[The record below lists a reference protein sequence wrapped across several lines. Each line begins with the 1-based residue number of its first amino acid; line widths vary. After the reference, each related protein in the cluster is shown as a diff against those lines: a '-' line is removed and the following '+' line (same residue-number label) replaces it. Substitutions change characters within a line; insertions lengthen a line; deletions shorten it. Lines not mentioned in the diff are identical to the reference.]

1 MLLIIWLMA
10 MDDKWRPDGVLWGCW
25 TIVILSVSIKDRT
38 VVVPQVMLNAC
49 LMFSWPDKS
58 FRPRSLT
65 LSGPVLDPFA
75 PYWRWMGDYGGAK
88 SKSEASVAG

>member
-38 VVVPQVMLNAC
+38 VVVPQVMLNAR

-58 FRPRSLT
+58 FRP
-65 LSGPVLDPFA
+65 
-75 PYWRWMGDYGGAK
+75 
-88 SKSEASVAG
+88 